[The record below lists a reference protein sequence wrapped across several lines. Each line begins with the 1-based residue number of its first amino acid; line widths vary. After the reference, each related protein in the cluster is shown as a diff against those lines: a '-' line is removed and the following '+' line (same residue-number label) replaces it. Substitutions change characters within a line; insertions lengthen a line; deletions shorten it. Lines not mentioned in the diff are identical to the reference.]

1 MSYIWLS
8 WSNLDGEL
16 TSVQQVYVNSTISLF
31 YFVGMVPLLLLV
43 IMLHMTITSSH
54 SLVTHVT
61 LNNTSTIFFFFF
73 FLILGWTNF
82 LFLFLDTQGSPCSH
96 PIKKISINKRCKSIE
111 FIRSFSCNRYYF
123 GKSMIFSNTSME
135 GSSSN
140 HRSIWFLGNTS
151 VGGILTRPNPL
162 RMG

>member
-73 FLILGWTNF
+73 KFWDGPIFFFFFWIHKEAPILTPSKKFPLIKDVNPLNLLG
-82 LFLFLDTQGSPCSH
+82 LFLATA
-96 PIKKISINKRCKSIE
+96 I
-111 FIRSFSCNRYYF
+111 
-123 GKSMIFSNTSME
+123 T
-135 GSSSN
+135 
-140 HRSIWFLGNTS
+140 LGNQCFFPTPQWRAHHQTIE
-151 VGGILTRPNPL
+151 VFDFLAIHL
-162 RMG
+162 